1 MGEPA
6 ADYFYANQ
14 ALGYTN
20 PIDYT
25 SGIARCTDG
34 NTMVNER
41 CVPPQFRFRPPVN
54 HAPQWRAQMAHK
66 DKSYLWLLLF
76 LAVIFALLLLCNYK
90 R

>member
-1 MGEPA
+1 MEPA

-25 SGIARCTDG
+25 SGIARCTEG

-54 HAPQWRAQMAHK
+54 HAPEWRAQMAHK
-66 DKSYLWLLLF
+66 NNMWKWLIFLLVILALLF
-76 LAVIFALLLLCNYK
+76 LLCSYK